1 MRSAAVTV
9 LLIDGVGFIGVRE
22 RGKTIVSVPEDSADI
37 LADLNAA
44 QREAVTAPAGPLLIL
59 AGAGSGKTR
68 VIAHRIAYLILEQ
81 GVPPHRLVAVT
92 FTNKAASEM
101 RRRIEALVG
110 DAGRSVTCGTFHSV
124 CARWLRRDIHHHG
137 RDSSFTIYDGDDQ
150 LRVIGR
156 CMTDAGINRRVITPP
171 EIRAAISRAKDELLL
186 PEEYAAQVSDRPYEQ
201 AVARVYR
208 RYQAALQEANA
219 LDFDDLLLTTLRLF
233 DEVPEV
239 LGYYRQRYQHVLVD
253 EYQDTNRA
261 QYEIVR
267 LLAALHR
274 NITVVG
280 DDDQSIYSWRGADIR
295 NILAFEE
302 EYPDATVV
310 KLERNYRSTKHILA
324 SAHAVVQGLRS
335 RKPKE
340 LWTDKAPGDEVV
352 ICQALDEHDEA
363 GFVANEIERLVGAGQ
378 RRYRDCAVMYRMNA
392 QSRSLEEAFVRRRI
406 PYQLVGGTKFYARRE
421 VKDLLC
427 YLRLAYNPADEAS
440 LRRVINV
447 PARGIGAR
455 TLAALDDWAAQRGE
469 SPLVAL
475 LALYAAQQRD
485 TELAHPFRGR
495 ACAALLGFARLMAEL
510 GAAAQESPLEDLFD
524 QVLNRTDYRAALE
537 KDVGFEERWENV
549 LELRNVVSEYT
560 ELEPPTG
567 LRAFLEEAA
576 LVADLDT
583 LSDDRNAVTIMTLH
597 SAKGLEFPVVFITGL
612 EEDILPHSRSKD
624 SLEGLEEERRL
635 CYVGITRAMER
646 LYLLHARRRALWGS
660 PREADPSRFLTAIP
674 ESSAKQMQTAALRV
688 RAGGSQSA
696 APAAVRPWSGRVS
709 STGWTPAPR
718 AGAPAQAHTPPATRP
733 ASGDPDW
740 RRLGIRSAAELPQQN
755 ADAGPPTYQ
764 VGDRV
769 RHGAFGDGSVVE
781 STLNRR
787 GEQEVRVR
795 FDTAGVKLLLGSLA
809 PMTKLDEA

>member
-1 MRSAAVTV
+1 M
-9 LLIDGVGFIGVRE
+9 
-22 RGKTIVSVPEDSADI
+22 SVQEGSTDI

-92 FTNKAASEM
+92 FTNKAAGEM

-124 CARWLRRDIHHHG
+124 CARWLRRDIYHHG

-156 CMTDAGINRRVITPP
+156 CMTDAGINRGVITPP

-302 EYPDATVV
+302 EYADARVV

-495 ACAALLGFARLMAEL
+495 ACAALLGFARLMADL
-510 GAAAQESPLEDLFD
+510 VAAAQESPLEDLFD

-567 LRAFLEEAA
+567 LLAFLEEAA

-612 EEDILPHSRSKD
+612 EENILPHSRSKD
-624 SLEGLEEERRL
+624 TLEELDEERRL

-646 LYLLHARRRALWGS
+646 LYLLHARQRALWGS

-674 ESSAKQMQTAALRV
+674 ESSAKQMQTAALRI
-688 RAGGSQSA
+688 RAGGSQPA

-709 STGWTPAPR
+709 SPDWT
-718 AGAPAQAHTPPATRP
+718 PAQAHTPPATRP

-740 RRLGIRSAAELPQQN
+740 RRLGIRSAAELPQQS
-755 ADAGPPTYQ
+755 AGAEPPTYQ

-769 RHGAFGDGSVVE
+769 RHGAFGEGSVVE

-795 FDTAGVKLLLGSLA
+795 FDTAGVKLLLGSIA
-809 PMTKLDEA
+809 PMTKLDGE

>member
-302 EYPDATVV
+302 EYADATVV

-660 PREADPSRFLTAIP
+660 PREADPSRFL
-674 ESSAKQMQTAALRV
+674 SAVSRRAVRRTCRRPRSASGPAGANRPPRRRSAPGVGGPLRPAGPRRHVTPV
-688 RAGGSQSA
+688 RRHKRITRRRRRGR
-696 APAAVRPWSGRVS
+696 PAATLIGVGSASARRPSYLNRMPVPGRPTIKLVIGYDTARSARAVS
-709 STGWTPAPR
+709 WRARSTGVVSKKCECAS
-718 AGAPAQAHTPPATRP
+718 TRP
-733 ASGDPDW
+733 ASSCC
-740 RRLGIRSAAELPQQN
+740 SAALLP
-755 ADAGPPTYQ
+755 
-764 VGDRV
+764 
-769 RHGAFGDGSVVE
+769 
-781 STLNRR
+781 
-787 GEQEVRVR
+787 
-795 FDTAGVKLLLGSLA
+795 
-809 PMTKLDEA
+809 

>member
-1 MRSAAVTV
+1 MSVQE
-9 LLIDGVGFIGVRE
+9 DG
-22 RGKTIVSVPEDSADI
+22 ADI

-68 VIAHRIAYLILEQ
+68 VIAYRLAYLIRDQ
-81 GVPPHRLVAVT
+81 GVPPHRLLAVT
-92 FTNKAASEM
+92 FTNKAAGEM
-101 RRRIEALVG
+101 RQRIAGLVG
-110 DAGRSVTCGTFHSV
+110 EAGRAVTCGTFHSV
-124 CARWLRRDIHHHG
+124 CARWLRRDIRHLG
-137 RDSSFTIYDGDDQ
+137 RDSSFTIYDDDDQ
-150 LRVIGR
+150 LRLIKR
-156 CMTDAGINRRVITPP
+156 CVTEAGINQRIVTPP
-171 EIRAAISRAKDELLL
+171 AIRGAISRAKDELLL
-186 PEEYAAQVSDRPYEQ
+186 PAEYAAQVSDRPYEQ
-201 AVARVYR
+201 AIARVYR
-208 RYQAALQEANA
+208 QYQAALEEANA

-233 DEVPEV
+233 EEAPDV

-267 LLAALHR
+267 RLAALHR

-302 EYPDATVV
+302 EYADARVV

-324 SAHAVVQGLRS
+324 SAHAVVKPLRS
-335 RKPKE
+335 RKPKR
-340 LWTDKAPGDEVV
+340 LWTAKAPGDEVV
-352 ICQALDEHDEA
+352 ICQAVDEYDEA
-363 GFVANEIERLVGAGQ
+363 GFVANEIERSVGAGQ
-378 RRYRDCAVMYRMNA
+378 RGYRDFAAMYRMNA
-392 QSRSLEEAFVRRRI
+392 QSRSLEEALVRRRI

-427 YLRLAYNPADEAS
+427 YLRLAYNLADEAS
-440 LRRVINV
+440 LRRIINV

-455 TLAALDDWAAQRGE
+455 TLESLDDWAAQRGE
-469 SPLVAL
+469 PPLVAL
-475 LALYAAQQRD
+475 LALYAAEQRD
-485 TELAHPFRGR
+485 TELTHPFRGR
-495 ACAALLGFARLMAEL
+495 AYSALLGFARLMAEL
-510 GAAAQESPLEDLFD
+510 GVAAQEIPLADLFD

-537 KDVGFEERWENV
+537 KDEAFEERWENV

-576 LVADLDT
+576 LIADLDT
-583 LSDDRNAVTIMTLH
+583 LSEDRNAVTLMTLH

-612 EEDILPHSRSKD
+612 EEDILPHSRSKE

-646 LYLLHARRRALWGS
+646 LYLLHARRRALWGT

-674 ESSAKQMQTAALRV
+674 ASSAKQMQTAALRI
-688 RAGGSQSA
+688 RAGGRQPA

-709 STGWTPAPR
+709 STGWTPTPR
-718 AGAPAQAHTPPATRP
+718 ASAPAQAHTPPATRP
-733 ASGDPDW
+733 ASSDPDW

-755 ADAGPPTYQ
+755 AGAGPPTYQ

-769 RHGAFGDGSVVE
+769 RHSAFGEGSVVE

-795 FDTAGVKLLLGSLA
+795 FDTAGVKLLLGSVA
-809 PMTKLDEA
+809 PMTKLDGE